1 VKKNQD
7 SFHQYACKLLKDRP
21 VDHVG
26 EVEKG
31 HGRFEIRDLT
41 VVEVDTE
48 VSPFP
53 HVAQI
58 IKETRIYRDTKDG
71 ALPSMSVRI
80 FGTSH
85 RPGEKSVTQ
94 LGQMI
99 REHWSVE
106 NRNHWKRDATRWRE
120 DRSPKRCARGAKN
133 LALLRNALLAVIPF
147 EDFSSLNDAFETY
160 LKKTHKAV
168 SLILSAPPITD

>member
-1 VKKNQD
+1 MD
-7 SFHQYACKLLKDRP
+7 LR
-21 VDHVG
+21 G
-26 EVEKG
+26 ELEKG

-41 VVEVDTE
+41 VVEVATE

-53 HVAQI
+53 HVAQV

-71 ALPSMSVRI
+71 ELPKMSVRI

-85 RPGEKSVTQ
+85 RPEEKSQAQ
-94 LGQMI
+94 LGKMI

-106 NRNHWKRDATRWRE
+106 NLNHWKRDATNWRE
-120 DRSPKRCARGAKN
+120 DRSPKRSARGAKN

-147 EDFSSLNDAFETY
+147 ERYRSLNDAFETY
-160 LKKTHKAV
+160 LRYPHMAV
-168 SLILSAPPITD
+168 SLLRSAKPVTD